1 MALPRPAL
9 TRDLVARLPERIPDP
24 GPMPGATPPSPER
37 RARVVASL
45 LHRRLPDGT
54 IWLFAYGSLMWQRPF
69 PIAEERS
76 ARVRGWHRAF
86 CLGPDTRFRGNP
98 EAPGYMLS
106 LDRGGQCQG
115 IVFRLPAEGLAA
127 TLLSLVEREPPH
139 PPSWVRAETAE
150 GSVPAFAF
158 TLPRD
163 APFHAGRLP
172 EEELAC
178 LLSRAVGKFGSM
190 PDYILNALDHLR
202 ALGIRDRLLE
212 RTASRVAAEL
222 EAMPPA

>member
-1 MALPRPAL
+1 MAPRRPAL

-24 GPMPGATPPSPER
+24 GPMPGAAEPSPER
-37 RARVVASL
+37 RQRVLSDL
-45 LHRRLPDGT
+45 LARRLPDGT

-69 PIAEERS
+69 AIAEERP

-86 CLGPDTRFRGNP
+86 CLGPDTRYRGNP
-98 EAPGYMLS
+98 EAPGLMLS

-115 IVFRLPAEGLAA
+115 LAFRLPAEGLEAA
-127 TLLSLVEREPPH
+127 LLSLIEREPPY
-139 PPSWVRAETAE
+139 PPSWVRAQTAQ
-150 GSVPAFAF
+150 GVVPAFAF
-158 TLPRD
+158 TCPRSS
-163 APFHAGRLP
+163 PFYAGRLP
-172 EEELAC
+172 EEDLARR
-178 LLSRAVGKFGSM
+178 LSCAVGKFGSM